1 MSERFFCIVLSHFA
15 ILALWGQKPET
26 LYVGWPCTLSVDKAA
41 HLPTL
46 ERVMLLPDGR
56 VVVRTWEA
64 SGPWPTKDS
73 VLVVSLLPSLPDTG
87 YPKADFTIP
96 ELPLP
101 DPTEEGP
108 SLFWPIFLALVL
120 GMVLFHRP
128 LFTLLRGLFYRLY
141 WRLRWEAFLFRYPV
155 HRQKPLPAFTQVLF
169 ALLRPYCDFH
179 PGSLLPGETA
189 RLSGPAP
196 FRRLFEV
203 VLPPLYEE
211 RFLQKSL
218 SPATSQQLYAA
229 AYALLRKG
237 RPYASRPDRHRLRLC
252 RSN

>member
-1 MSERFFCIVLSHFA
+1 MRGLYLSFA
-15 ILALWGQKPET
+15 LLALSGLRGQRLET
-26 LYVGWPCTLSVDKAA
+26 LYVGWPCTLSAEEAA
-41 HLPTL
+41 HWPTL
-46 ERVMLLPDGR
+46 ERLAALPDKR

-64 SGPWPTKDS
+64 SGSWPAKDS

-87 YPKADFTIP
+87 YPRADFTIP
-96 ELPLP
+96 ELPGP
-101 DPTEEGP
+101 APIEESP
-108 SLFWPIFLALVL
+108 SLLWPIFLVLVL
-120 GMVLFHRP
+120 GVVLFHRP
-128 LFTLLRGLFYRLY
+128 LFRLLRSFFYRLY
-141 WRLRWEAFLFRYPV
+141 WRLRWEAFLLRYPT

-169 ALLRPYCDFH
+169 GLLRPYCDFH

-189 RLSGPAP
+189 HLSGPAP
-196 FRRLFEV
+196 FRRLFEA

-211 RFLQKSL
+211 RFLQKPL

-237 RPYASRPDRHRLRLC
+237 RSYASRPDRHRLRLC